1 MNHFG
6 ATFSYNALSMSWNST
21 VNSIESF
28 LYKVKDA
35 LAPVDNFIPGD
46 KDGQAKVN
54 RIVQQIGDR
63 ASRGRLTKNSDS
75 MPSRPPRGLMLAT
88 GEDVPVGSSDST
100 VGRLVIARVRRADRL
115 LPKIIEASKHTEDYG
130 LAMRSYL
137 EWIATDYETRTAT
150 VRGHREQMTGT
161 FSRAVD
167 GHAVHPRTARSIATL
182 GAGLMSFLRFARE
195 VAAITPEE
203 HENLREIA
211 DRAFVHLAREQAA
224 FRENSTPIQK
234 YVSTLKAMLLQGR
247 VTLAERGTDL
257 DAEKGIGW
265 MGDDKYIF
273 LEPDLAWRAIEE
285 FFSTSH
291 QKWTFSKTGM
301 HQSLVEA
308 GIVHRGEASRADAWR
323 AVGTKGRVRVLL
335 VHREHLADAI
345 PARVDFG
352 ADDTDEVGFGP
363 H

>member
-1 MNHFG
+1 
-6 ATFSYNALSMSWNST
+6 
-21 VNSIESF
+21 
-28 LYKVKDA
+28 
-35 LAPVDNFIPGD
+35 
-46 KDGQAKVN
+46 
-54 RIVQQIGDR
+54 
-63 ASRGRLTKNSDS
+63 
-75 MPSRPPRGLMLAT
+75 
-88 GEDVPVGSSDST
+88 
-100 VGRLVIARVRRADRL
+100 
-115 LPKIIEASKHTEDYG
+115 
-130 LAMRSYL
+130 
-137 EWIATDYETRTAT
+137 
-150 VRGHREQMTGT
+150 
-161 FSRAVD
+161 
-167 GHAVHPRTARSIATL
+167 
-182 GAGLMSFLRFARE
+182 MSFLRFARE